1 MPRTHVVA
9 VLQALFVTFLWAT
22 SWVLIK
28 IGLEDIPALT
38 FAGLRYGLATL
49 VLLPFVLR
57 GERLAALR
65 RLPGRT
71 WRDLI
76 VLGLVWYA
84 LTQGAQ
90 FLALSYL
97 PAATASLVLSF
108 SPVLVAVGAAAAL
121 AERMV
126 LRQWIGIGVYLAG
139 ALVYF
144 APAALPREQFVG
156 LVIAVVGL
164 LANATASVLGR
175 SVNRTATVS
184 PVVVTV
190 VSMAVGS
197 VVLLGTGLTLQGL
210 PALSLQSW
218 AIIAWL
224 AVINTAVAF
233 TLWNATLR
241 HLSAVESSVVNNTML
256 IQIAILAWLF
266 LGESLSAGQIVGIC
280 LAAVGALI
288 VQLRGPSQP
297 AARTRRRDRGA

>member
-1 MPRTHVVA
+1 MPRTHAIAVV
-9 VLQALFVTFLWAT
+9 QALFVTFLWAT

-57 GERLAALR
+57 GEPLAALR
-65 RLPGRT
+65 ALPART
-71 WRDLI
+71 WRALV

-90 FLALSYL
+90 FLALAYL

-108 SPVLVAVGAAAAL
+108 SPVLVALGAAAAL
-121 AERMV
+121 GERVV
-126 LRQWIGIGVYLAG
+126 LRQSLGIGVYLVG

-144 APAALPREQFVG
+144 SPAALPRDQLVG
-156 LVIAVVGL
+156 LGIAVVGL
-164 LANATASVLGR
+164 LANAAASVLGR

-197 VVLLGTGLTLQGL
+197 AALLGTGLTLQGL

-224 AVINTAVAF
+224 AVVNTALAF

-256 IQIAILAWLF
+256 VQIAILAWLF

-288 VQLRGPSQP
+288 VQLRGWDG
-297 AARTRRRDRGA
+297 R